1 MGCGKSSLLS
11 AINTQ
16 MMFIDEKYQELT
28 PELVQ
33 HIAREDLTD
42 APIKISGSTSYV
54 EQKTWI
60 ENKTIKEI
68 ILFGDTYD

>member
-1 MGCGKSSLLS
+1 VGCGKSSLLS

-16 MMFIDEKYQELT
+16 MIFIDDKYQELT

-33 HIAREDLTD
+33 QIAREDLKD
-42 APIKISGSTSYV
+42 PPIKISGTTSFV

-60 ENKTIKEI
+60 ENKTI
-68 ILFGDTYD
+68 